1 MEYINKMQWGEGL
14 AEGEDMQ
21 NTKSEDVIEI
31 DLREII
37 GLLVHWLWLILLCG
51 ILTGMVGFMV
61 SNFVITPKYQSTTKV
76 YILNKQDSS
85 NLTYSDVQ
93 LGTQLTKDY
102 AQLIKG
108 RYVLEQVIET
118 CGLTEGYGAFSDRVS
133 VQTITDTRIIAITV
147 EDEDP
152 VMAQFIANEIRKVA
166 SAHIKNVMDIQA
178 VNVAEEANLPTVPS
192 SPSVTKWTGIG
203 LLAGMFLCAMIL
215 IIRFVMDDTIKSSE
229 DIERYLGL
237 STLAMIPITETEDRR
252 KKNRRNRETVMPGP
266 SVPETVVE
274 ELEEE
279 GVKEEQ

>member
-1 MEYINKMQWGEGL
+1 MGE
-14 AEGEDMQ
+14 EMQ
-21 NTKSEDVIEI
+21 NTNTEDVIEI

-37 GLLVHWLWLILLCG
+37 GLLIHWLWLILLCG
-51 ILTGMVGFMV
+51 MLTGMVGFMV

-76 YILNKQDSS
+76 YILNKQDNNS
-85 NLTYSDVQ
+85 LTYSDVQ

-118 CGLTEGYGAFSDRVS
+118 CGLTESYGAFSGRVT
-133 VQTITDTRIIAITV
+133 VQTLTDTRIIAITV

-152 VMAQFIANEIRKVA
+152 VMAQFIANEIRKEA

-178 VNVAEEANLPTVPS
+178 VNVAEEANLPTAPS

-203 LLAGMFLCAMIL
+203 LLAGMFLCIMVL

-237 STLAMIPITETEDRR
+237 STLAMIPITETDEKR
-252 KKNRRNRETVMPGP
+252 KKNRKRRDPSAPG
-266 SVPETVVE
+266 SSLKDAVVE
-274 ELEEE
+274 ELDDEREEE
-279 GVKEEQ
+279 

>member
-1 MEYINKMQWGEGL
+1 
-14 AEGEDMQ
+14 
-21 NTKSEDVIEI
+21 
-31 DLREII
+31 
-37 GLLVHWLWLILLCG
+37 
-51 ILTGMVGFMV
+51 
-61 SNFVITPKYQSTTKV
+61 
-76 YILNKQDSS
+76 
-85 NLTYSDVQ
+85 
-93 LGTQLTKDY
+93 
-102 AQLIKG
+102 LIKG

-178 VNVAEEANLPTVPS
+178 VNVAEEANLPTAPS

-252 KKNRRNRETVMPGP
+252 KKSRRNRVVAIPGP

>member
-1 MEYINKMQWGEGL
+1 
-14 AEGEDMQ
+14 MQ
-21 NTKSEDVIEI
+21 NTNTEDVIEI

-37 GLLVHWLWLILLCG
+37 GLLVHWLWLIVLCG
-51 ILTGMVGFMV
+51 MLTGMVGFMV
-61 SNFVITPKYQSTTKV
+61 SNFVITPKYESTTKV

-85 NLTYSDVQ
+85 SITYSDVQ

-108 RYVLEQVIET
+108 RYVLEQVIST
-118 CGLTEGYGAFSDRVS
+118 CGLTEGYGSFSDRVS

-178 VNVAEEANLPTVPS
+178 VNVAEEANLPTAPS

-237 STLAMIPITETEDRR
+237 STLAMIPVTETEDRR
-252 KKNRRNRETVMPGP
+252 KKSRRSRTAAMPEP

-274 ELEEE
+274 ELEET